1 MQRRMM
7 NHRQRNSSSPAG
19 DIAKETGSPH
29 PAFGLGETHQTS
41 QQSPTDTI
49 EADKDRFSV
58 ETGFSIETTVV
69 ETAEKRTLGLESVTQ
84 QSTSAK
90 EFGLL
95 GPTPHLEMDF
105 GSKFSLGGFGPSVVE
120 TESRRVESKDDPKV
134 ITEKVTHKPATFES
148 NNSGIKMGEV
158 DVDMDMKSAL
168 DRLMEDVAGAG
179 GAHADDSM
187 TTDDYD
193 ESFDRSQSTILDESP
208 FLPSARPKV
217 LERAATDSALLQQN
231 EASGVESRTVSG
243 ASTITEPPPVPPKD
257 NITTRERL
265 ILQKRRQARG
275 VQEDNVDVVPRRNQ
289 DRQSLGYGRPSRRRS
304 LSTGDAEVLGRGAQ
318 KRGEALLDIVS
329 EGDHDDPLADSI
341 EKELQKL
348 AEVPTGPKKSV
359 SPLMKPSLNASC

>member
-19 DIAKETGSPH
+19 NIAKETGSPR
-29 PAFGLGETHQTS
+29 PASAVGEAHQTS
-41 QQSPTDTI
+41 QPSPTETI
-49 EADKDRFSV
+49 EVDKDRFLV
-58 ETGFSIETTVV
+58 QTDFSIETAVV
-69 ETAEKRTLGLESVTQ
+69 EIAEKRTLGLGSVAQ
-84 QSTSAK
+84 QSASAK

-95 GPTPHLEMDF
+95 GPTPQLEMDF
-105 GSKFSLGGFGPSVVE
+105 GSKFSLGGFGASAVE
-120 TESRRVESKDDPKV
+120 TESKRVESSDVPKV
-134 ITEKVTHKPATFES
+134 QPEKVTHKPATFES

-243 ASTITEPPPVPPKD
+243 ASTIREPPPVPPKD
-257 NITTRERL
+257 NITMREQL

-275 VQEDNVDVVPRRNQ
+275 VQEDVVPHRNQ
-289 DRQSLGYGRPSRRRS
+289 DRQSLGYGRPTRRRS

-359 SPLMKPSLNASC
+359 SHSGSLL